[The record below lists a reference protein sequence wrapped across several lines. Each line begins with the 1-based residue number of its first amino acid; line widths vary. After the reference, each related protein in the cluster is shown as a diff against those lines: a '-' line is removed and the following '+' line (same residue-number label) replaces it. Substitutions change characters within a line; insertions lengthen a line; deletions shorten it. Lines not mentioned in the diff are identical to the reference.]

1 MTRAHLPPHLSKRAV
16 SIHVVGPLH
25 LALLLRAVFGNLMPG
40 NAPGNGPHHRMMAG
54 IMPRHGTSR
63 ATGNTAN
70 RLGLAGA
77 ESRKANPYRRGE
89 GEEFQCHKAIRI
101 LEGAT
106 L

>member
-1 MTRAHLPPHLSKRAV
+1 M
-16 SIHVVGPLH
+16 GPLH
-25 LALLLRAVFGNLMPG
+25 LALLLGAMFGNLMPG
-40 NAPGNGPHHRMMAG
+40 DAPGNGPHHRMMAG

-77 ESRKANPYRRGE
+77 ERRKAKAHRRGQ
-89 GEEFQCHKAIRI
+89 GEQFKCHKPIRI
-101 LEGAT
+101 LEGTT